1 MRFTTR
7 HDVDMPADRLFDA
20 LADFD
25 RLERMITSRKARVT
39 RLDPGE
45 DSPMA
50 WDIEF
55 NWRGKA
61 RKVRMRVTRF
71 DRPQVIE
78 MQGSAEALDLRVLAE
93 VVALSQSRS
102 RLDLTAEIVAQSMK
116 GRLLLQTAKLTKSTL
131 DRKFAERVADYVDG
145 LSAA

>member
-7 HDVDMPADRLFDA
+7 HDVDMPADQLFDA

-25 RLERMITSRKARVT
+25 RLERMITSRKARIT
-39 RLDPGE
+39 RLDPG

-93 VVALSQSRS
+93 VVALTQSRS
-102 RLDLTAEIVAQSMK
+102 RLDLTAEIAAQSMK